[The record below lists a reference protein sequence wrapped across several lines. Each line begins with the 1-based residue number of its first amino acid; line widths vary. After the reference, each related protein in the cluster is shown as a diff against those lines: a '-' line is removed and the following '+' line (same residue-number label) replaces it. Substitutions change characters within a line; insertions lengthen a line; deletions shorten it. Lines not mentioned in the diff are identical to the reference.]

1 MGEEE
6 ETHEEFLQEHGIT
19 RICTKF
25 ERNMRL
31 FFMAHAAVALFLLIL
46 VLVLFKNKSARNGKE
61 DTNIQQEKLFSLAE
75 KSKLYY
81 SYLRLWNFSR
91 SYRFY
96 CSFISSYS

>member
-1 MGEEE
+1 MTNKYLKFIDFKISKIALEQSHITLEEE

-46 VLVLFKNKSARNGKE
+46 VLVFFKNKSARNGKDDVE
-61 DTNIQQEKLFSLAE
+61 EE
-75 KSKLYY
+75 
-81 SYLRLWNFSR
+81 
-91 SYRFY
+91 
-96 CSFISSYS
+96 